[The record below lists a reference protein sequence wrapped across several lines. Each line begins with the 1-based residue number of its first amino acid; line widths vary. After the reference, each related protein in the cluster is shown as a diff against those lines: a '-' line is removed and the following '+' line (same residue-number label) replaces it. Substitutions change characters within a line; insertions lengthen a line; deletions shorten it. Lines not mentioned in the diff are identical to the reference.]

1 MEYNRTKYCSS
12 YEMKVFVQNLHL
24 YNGLQNNK
32 LLEFIG
38 NEGLNVNYEI
48 VKLSRT
54 EVQIIV

>member
-1 MEYNRTKYCSS
+1 MEYNRTKYRSS

-32 LLEFIG
+32 VLEFIG
-38 NEGLNVNYEI
+38 YEGLNVNYEI

-54 EVQIIV
+54 

>member
-1 MEYNRTKYCSS
+1 MEYNRTKYRSS

-32 LLEFIG
+32 VLEFIG

-54 EVQIIV
+54 